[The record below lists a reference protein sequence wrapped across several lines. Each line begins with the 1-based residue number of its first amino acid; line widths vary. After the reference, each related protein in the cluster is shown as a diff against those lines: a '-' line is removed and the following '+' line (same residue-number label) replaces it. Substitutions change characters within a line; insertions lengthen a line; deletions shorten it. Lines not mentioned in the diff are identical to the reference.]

1 MGRAGGLATE
11 SGRVTL
17 PGSFHDKAHLMAR
30 VRSIPSAELPPDV
43 ADIYERFAGD
53 YGPFRNQVAV
63 FAHVP
68 EAVRHLMGMLMAL
81 RQAATLPKRYLEIA
95 IVVVSK
101 LNECHYCVAH
111 HKPFLAVEGIS
122 PDGIDRL
129 LDDNNPELD
138 DVDRLVVEYARVAW
152 ETPNRIRDSLFQQ
165 LRQHFS
171 EPQIVEL
178 TLRIT
183 LCGFFNRFNDALQI
197 EEESEARERLS
208 AIV

>member
-1 MGRAGGLATE
+1 
-11 SGRVTL
+11 
-17 PGSFHDKAHLMAR
+17 MAR
-30 VRSIPSAELPPDV
+30 VRSIPSAELPPDQ
-43 ADIYERFAGD
+43 AAIYDRFAAS

-68 EAVRHLMGMLMAL
+68 AAMRHLMPMLMEL
-81 RQAATLPKRYLEIA
+81 REAATLPKRYLEIA
-95 IVVVSK
+95 IVVVSR

-122 PDGIDRL
+122 PEGIDRL
-129 LDDNNPELD
+129 LDDDNPELD

-152 ETPNRIRDSLFQQ
+152 ETPNRIRESLFER
-165 LRQHFS
+165 LRQNFS
-171 EPQIVEL
+171 EAQIVEL

-197 EEESEARERLS
+197 EEEAEVQKL
-208 AIV
+208 

>member
-1 MGRAGGLATE
+1 
-11 SGRVTL
+11 
-17 PGSFHDKAHLMAR
+17 MAR
-30 VRSIPSAELPPDV
+30 VRNISAAELPTEQ
-43 ADIYERFAGD
+43 ADIYERFAGS

-68 EAVRHLMGMLMAL
+68 AAMRHLMPMLMEL
-81 RQAATLPKRYLEIA
+81 REAATLPKRYLEIA

-122 PDGIDRL
+122 SDGIDRL
-129 LDDNNPELD
+129 LEVDNPELD
-138 DVDRLVVEYARVAW
+138 KVDRLVVEYARVAW
-152 ETPNRIRDSLFQQ
+152 ETPNRIRDSLFER

-171 EPQIVEL
+171 EAQIVEL

-197 EEESEARERLS
+197 EEETDAQATLPGLS
-208 AIV
+208 